1 MNQNRSFE
9 WGYVN
14 LPTFKADEQGSGGL
28 ASFFESSGLT
38 ADHPAVA
45 AIDVLQ
51 FITDSVICTD
61 ASGQILL
68 FNRAA
73 EKSFGY
79 TAAEM
84 LGKSVNVLIPQRHRA
99 QHANHVETF
108 GLRAGTSNRLMGEQ
122 REVWGRRK
130 SGEEFAAEAT
140 ISRHSLDGRTI
151 LTVVHRDITE
161 RKELE
166 EQREMIAHELDHR
179 IKNVISVVSALVTLT
194 ANSASTVKELRD
206 SLLER
211 LISLATTQ
219 RFLARSRGA
228 SVEFAELLGAELAP
242 YRSSDGTNVCIAG
255 LPVTLRSSAVQPL
268 ALVMHELATNCA
280 KYGAFSQPNGRVTIS
295 VDSEVLKGSRQVA
308 IEWREAGGPLG
319 RTPERLGFGSLLIE
333 QMIKRV
339 FRGEVTFDYRPE
351 GLFCRMVMPAAALE
365 NLS

>member
-1 MNQNRSFE
+1 MVS
-9 WGYVN
+9 
-14 LPTFKADEQGSGGL
+14 KALGQGSGEL
-28 ASFFESSGLT
+28 PSFIESSAFT
-38 ADHPAVA
+38 ADQPAVA

-61 ASGQILL
+61 ASGHILL

-79 TAAEM
+79 SAAEM
-84 LGKSVNVLIPQRHRA
+84 LGKSIDILLPQRHRA

-161 RKELE
+161 RKALE

-179 IKNVISVVSALVTLT
+179 IKNVISVVSALVTLS
-194 ANSASTVKELRD
+194 AKSASSVEQLRD
-206 SLLER
+206 SLQQR
-211 LISLATTQ
+211 LSGLAATQ
-219 RFLARSRGA
+219 SFLARSRGA

-242 YRSSDGTNVCIAG
+242 YRSSDGTNVCISG
-255 LPVTLRSSAVQPL
+255 LPVALRSSAVQPL
-268 ALVMHELATNCA
+268 ALVIHELATNCA
-280 KYGAFSQPNGRVTIS
+280 KYGAFSQPSGRVTITA
-295 VDSEVLKGSRQVA
+295 DYDTLNDSRQLV
-308 IEWREAGGPLG
+308 IEWREAGGPLA
-319 RTPERLGFGSLLIE
+319 RTPDRQGFGSHLIE
-333 QMIKRV
+333 QMIKRA

-351 GLFCRMVMPAAALE
+351 GLICRMVMPAAALE
-365 NLS
+365 NPS